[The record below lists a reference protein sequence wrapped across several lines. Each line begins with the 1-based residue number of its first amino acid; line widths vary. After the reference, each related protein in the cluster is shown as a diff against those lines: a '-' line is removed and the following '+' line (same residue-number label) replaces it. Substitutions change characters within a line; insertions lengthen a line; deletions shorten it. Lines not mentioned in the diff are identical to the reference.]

1 MRIHFLSKTISL
13 SSLLLLCVIA
23 PVLKAQELQATLSGT
38 VTDPSGAAV
47 VGATV
52 TVHNQATDTDVRT
65 VQSDDRGN
73 YTVTNLQPG
82 NYTVTVKAPGF
93 ALFKAANLV
102 LLVAQKHTMDAQ
114 LLTGEVTQ
122 TVTVEESSTPVETTS
137 AAQAGTITG
146 SQVVNLELNNRNF
159 EQLVTLQTGV
169 VSALPDEVG
178 FGLNNSTSI
187 SVNGARVTSNNWT
200 VDGADIN
207 DSGSN
212 GTLLNVPSV
221 DAIQEFTLQRSSYD
235 AQYGRSG
242 GGQVLVATKS
252 GTNAFHGDAYEFLRN
267 NYFNANSYFGNL
279 AGQPTPIERYNDFGF
294 TIGGPLFIPKLYRR
308 QVSKTYFFWSEEWRK
323 SSTPNTQTYSV
334 PTTAELGGTFSGNLT
349 SIAPAGCIAYNGSTS
364 TINPSC
370 YSTNS
375 KAYLNN
381 LFSRFP
387 ANAAN
392 GTEYVQNYTQLNN
405 YRQDIVRL
413 DQTLTDKLHFF
424 ARFMQDDVPETFPLG
439 LFTTPNFPG
448 IVTTSTDSPGKNAVG
463 NLTWTISPSVVNELE
478 FAYSWGGIDASL
490 SGTANNPSFVNSLT
504 NNFPYSDP
512 YGRAPTVNITDLGV
526 GLFEGSAPYFERNLD
541 RNVFDNLSWS
551 KGNHTIRTGFT
562 VQWLQKTENA
572 SSGVGTFTFQPTGS
586 IPAFANFLLGNVATY
601 TQPSKDTVPDLH
613 YFNLEGYIQDDWKVT
628 PRLTLNL
635 GLRYSFFPSPSDV
648 HNTLNNFDP
657 LVYNPAL
664 APGIDPVS
672 GNFLPGQDFVPATY
686 TNGIIFP
693 TGSACA
699 AAKAISTQVTC
710 SPYGSLVNPNSNSNF
725 APRFG
730 FAYDPTGKGKTSI
743 RGGYGI
749 FYDRTLNGIWEQ
761 NAFADPPLVQSTTI
775 TNTNFDRVLAGTVS
789 QPLGPAGLV
798 ATGTP
803 TFKVPSYQDFNFSI
817 QQQLAQNTVLELAY
831 VGTLGRHLL
840 GEVDLNQP
848 TLAARIANPTAQVN
862 AIAPYLGYS
871 DILTR
876 TPNFTSNYNSLQ
888 VGLTR
893 RVSKGLTL
901 QASYTWSKNL
911 TNMPVDRGYA
921 TLDTY
926 NYNATYGPSQY
937 NQPHTFVA
945 SYVYDL
951 PFFRRQQGVA
961 GRLLGGWQ
969 ISGITTVTSGM
980 SVTVTQAS
988 DPFNSLDFPGAPG
1001 TYPGGLGMDYASSFA
1016 IRTNVTGAS
1025 ITGAGTR
1032 TQWFNPAAFTH
1043 AIGQFGTEGVGVLLS
1058 PGAQIWDLAAIKN
1071 FKIAERFSF
1080 QLRGEAFNAFNH
1092 TSFNT
1097 VSTNIDSS
1105 NFGQLT
1111 SAHDPRNLQLA
1122 LKLNF

>member
-1 MRIHFLSKTISL
+1 MQAQICRLALAVT
-13 SSLLLLCVIA
+13 LLAA
-23 PVLKAQELQATLSGT
+23 PTLYAQELQATLSGT
-38 VTDPSGAAV
+38 VRDPSGASV
-47 VGATV
+47 GGATV
-52 TVHNQATDTDVRT
+52 TVHSEATNTDVRT
-65 VQSDDRGN
+65 LKTDNSGI
-73 YTVTNLQPG
+73 YTITNLPAG
-82 NYTVTVKAPGF
+82 DYTITIQQPGF
-93 ALFKAANLV
+93 ALFKAPHVV
-102 LLVAQKHTMDAQ
+102 LLVAQKHTLDAQ
-114 LLTGEVTQ
+114 LQTGEVTQ
-122 TVTVEESSTPVETTS
+122 TVTVQESTTPVDTTS

-159 EQLVTLQTGV
+159 EQLVTLQPGV
-169 VSALPDEVG
+169 VSALPDQVG
-178 FGLNNSTSI
+178 FGLNNSTTI

-252 GTNAFHGDAYEFLRN
+252 GTSSFHGDAYEFVRN

-294 TIGGPLFIPKLYRR
+294 TIGGPLYIPKLYKR
-308 QVSKTYFFWSEEWRK
+308 QVSKTFFFWSEEWRK
-323 SSTPNTQTYSV
+323 SSTPNTQAYNV
-334 PTTAELGGTFSGNLT
+334 PTNAELNGNFTSNLT
-349 SIAPAGCIAYNGSTS
+349 SIAPAGCVNFNGTTS

-381 LFSRFP
+381 VFSKFP
-387 ANAAN
+387 ANANN

-413 DQTLTDKLHFF
+413 DQNFTDKLHFF
-424 ARFMQDDVPETFPLG
+424 ARFMQDDVPENFPLG
-439 LFTTPNFPG
+439 LFSTPNFPG
-448 IVTTSTDSPGKNAVG
+448 IASTTTDSPGKNAVG

-490 SGTANNPSFVNSLT
+490 SGVANNPSFVNSLT
-504 NNFPYSDP
+504 NNYAYSDP
-512 YGRAPTVNITDLGV
+512 YGRAPSVNISDLGV
-526 GLFEGSAPYFERNLD
+526 GLFQGSAPYFERNLD
-541 RNVFDNLSWS
+541 RNVFDNLSWT

-572 SSGVGTFTFQPTGS
+572 SSGAATFTFQPSGN
-586 IPAFANFLLGNVATY
+586 IPAFANFLLGNVSTY
-601 TQPSKDTVPDLH
+601 TQPSRDTVPDLH
-613 YFNLEGYIQDDWKVT
+613 YFNMEGYIQDDWRVT
-628 PRLTLNL
+628 PHLTLNL
-635 GLRYSFFPSPSDV
+635 GLRYSFFPSPTDV

-657 LVYNPAL
+657 LVYNSAL
-664 APGIDPVS
+664 AAAIDPAT
-672 GNFLPGQDFVPATY
+672 GNFVAGQAVVPANY
-686 TNGIIFP
+686 ANGIIFP
-693 TGSACA
+693 TGPACA
-699 AAKAISTQVTC
+699 GAKAISSQVTC
-710 SPYGSLVNPNSNSNF
+710 SPYGNLVNPNSNNNF

-730 FAYDPTGKGKTSI
+730 FAYDPTGKGKTAI

-775 TNTNFDRVLAGTVS
+775 TNANFDHILGGSLSV
-789 QPLGPAGLV
+789 PLGPAGLV
-798 ATGTP
+798 ATGSP
-803 TFKVPSYQDFNFSI
+803 TFKVPSYQDFNLSL
-817 QQQLAQNTVLELAY
+817 QQQISGNTVFEIAY
-831 VGTLGRHLL
+831 VGTMGRHLL

-848 TLAARIANPTAQVN
+848 ALGARVANPTAQVN

-871 DILTR
+871 DVLAR

-888 VGLTR
+888 VNLTR
-893 RVSKGLTL
+893 RVSQGLTL
-901 QASYTWSKNL
+901 QLAYTWSKNL

-921 TLDTY
+921 TYNTY
-926 NYNATYGPSQY
+926 NYNMSYGPSQY

-951 PFFRRQQGVA
+951 PFFRQQQGMV
-961 GRLLGGWQ
+961 GRVLGGWQ
-969 ISGITTVTSGM
+969 ISGITTVASGQ
-980 SVTVTQAS
+980 SFTVTQSS
-988 DPFNSLDFPGAPG
+988 DPFNSADFPGGAG
-1001 TYPGGLGMDYASSFA
+1001 TYPGGLGMDYSSSFA
-1016 IRTNVTGAS
+1016 IRPNLTGASVTGA
-1025 ITGAGTR
+1025 GNR
-1032 TQWFNPAAFTH
+1032 LQWFNPAAFSTAVGH
-1043 AIGQFGTEGVGVLLS
+1043 FGTEGIGVLLG
-1058 PGAQIWDLAAIKN
+1058 PGEQIWDMAAIKN
-1071 FKIAERFSF
+1071 FKIKERFSL

-1092 TSFNT
+1092 TSFSG
-1097 VSTNIDSS
+1097 VSSNINSS
-1105 NFGQLT
+1105 NFAQLT
-1111 SAHDPRNLQLA
+1111 SAHNPRNLQLA